1 MLRSVDVQCKSVK
14 HPESPM
20 TQSSRQPPRAPLSR
34 ERILQAAIELA
45 DEDGIEALTM
55 RRLGRRLGVEAM
67 SLYNHVKDK
76 DDILDGVVELI
87 ATGFEVPSGARDWK
101 SSIRSSAISVHEVL
115 LQHPWASSVIESR
128 ARAGSTRLRLL
139 DALVGVLAGAG
150 FPMPIVIRTLVALD
164 SHTYGFTLQEQ
175 AWTLPADEAP
185 ELAAALADDLPADTY
200 PNVAAMLDFVTTTQP
215 GTLVDFEFGL
225 DLLLEGLQ
233 RRLAT
238 C

>member
-1 MLRSVDVQCKSVK
+1 MARSGA
-14 HPESPM
+14 
-20 TQSSRQPPRAPLSR
+20 RPPRAPLNR
-34 ERILQAAIELA
+34 ERILRAAIELA

-55 RRLGRRLGVEAM
+55 RRLGHRLGVEAM

-87 ATGFEVPSGARDWK
+87 AAQFEVPTGAPDWK
-101 SSIRSSAISVHEVL
+101 TSIRSSAISVHEVL
-115 LQHPWASSVIESR
+115 YQHPWASSVIESR
-128 ARAGSTRLRLL
+128 ARAGPARLRLL
-139 DALVGVLAGAG
+139 DALLGVLAGAG
-150 FPMPIVIRTLVALD
+150 FQMPIVIRTLVALD

-175 AWTLPADEAP
+175 AWALPADEASDR
-185 ELAAALADDLPADTY
+185 AGALADDLPADTY
-200 PNVAAMLDFVTTTQP
+200 VNVEAMLGFVKTIRP

-238 C
+238 G